1 MSGIF
6 YDLAPHL
13 VHNALNLFGVPLS
26 VYNILSYQRDSSSLV
41 DDGFE
46 MILTYPN
53 NFKVYLGASMIER
66 TNRPKLKIVGLN
78 KTYLKEGFDNP
89 DIVNE
94 DVGLYQENI
103 NKSVLTDNDLNESN
117 IKLLSGKHY
126 MFYEDFYTD
135 LYSIKLPE
143 KDKDLSLNVVLIME
157 KALES
162 NLKEDNIRLEQ
173 K

>member
-1 MSGIF
+1 
-6 YDLAPHL
+6 
-13 VHNALNLFGVPLS
+13 
-26 VYNILSYQRDSSSLV
+26 
-41 DDGFE
+41 
-46 MILTYPN
+46 
-53 NFKVYLGASMIER
+53 MIER

-78 KTYLKEGFDNP
+78 KTYLKDGFDNP

-103 NKSVLTDNDLNESN
+103 NKSVLIDNDLNESN

-162 NLKEDNIRLEQ
+162 NLKETNIKL
-173 K
+173 